1 MGFFEDLKINRQVKS
16 AMKDYVKSKA
26 YSPEML
32 SGIQQCYE
40 SYFRG
45 NLKLDEF
52 NYCVHQPNTQLMY
65 VARYNLENGVSIEE
79 TGKTI
84 RNLQNQMLKEEAAIE
99 SQNIIQ
105 ENCMRL
111 KENIQNYEKEF
122 DRVHLNSF
130 VEINDTRHKLERNMQ
145 EYLTPFGQM
154 VSNAINEKEK
164 FRLKYFGQIFTT
176 DKSMSIN
183 EDINNEKLRIQNLQ
197 KTYPGLDNDGI
208 LKFLKIEDRENILNY
223 YTQMYNEYTQMKREL
238 CQEEMNLT
246 LQNLVKLNPADK
258 ENIGYDQPQMEQ
270 YI

>member
-79 TGKTI
+79 TGKVI
-84 RNLQNQMLKEEAAIE
+84 RNLQDQMLKEGAAIE
-99 SQNIIQ
+99 TQNIIQ
-105 ENCMRL
+105 ENCIRL

-122 DRVHLNSF
+122 NKVQLGSF
-130 VEINDTRHKLERNMQ
+130 VEINDVRYKITKNME
-145 EYLTPFGQM
+145 EYLSPFGQIIA
-154 VSNAINEKEK
+154 NAINEKES

-176 DKSMSIN
+176 DKSVSIN
-183 EDINNEKLRIQNLQ
+183 EDINTEKLRVQNLQ
-197 KTYPGLDNDGI
+197 KRYPGISNEKVLES
-208 LKFLKIEDRENILNY
+208 LKQEDMESYLRHYE
-223 YTQMYNEYTQMKREL
+223 QMYNEYTQMKQEL
-238 CQEEMNLT
+238 CSEEMNLT
-246 LQNLVKLNPADK
+246 IHNLVKLNPPEKGVNKKEPEIDK
-258 ENIGYDQPQMEQ
+258 TL
-270 YI
+270 